1 MAGGGKPGGAAAA
14 SKPGGFLKKVKEEK
28 AKEEV
33 QEKAAKAETKKE
45 PFKEEVSK
53 EDPKKFSAGDSLIPE
68 RRGLSYSGRRSPALS
83 GRRSPMSRAEARK
96 YSTPDPRVVITF
108 VWFVLCCRSPFN
120 IALSKREYRW
130 AISSFLLTAFFFG
143 LNLILFAT
151 RYYTSIR
158 ST

>member
-45 PFKEEVSK
+45 PFKKEVSK
-53 EDPKKFSAGDSLIPE
+53 EEPKKFSAGDSLIPE

-108 VWFVLCCRSPFN
+108 VWFVLCCVVDRHLTLHYLNGST
-120 IALSKREYRW
+120 AGLSRP
-130 AISSFLLTAFFFG
+130 SFLPPFFSG
-143 LNLILFAT
+143 
-151 RYYTSIR
+151 
-158 ST
+158 